1 MWLGPRATVANM
13 VTRGPTEHRMKEP
26 REQASGRGQCGA
38 SRASPLPS
46 VERGCIHARE
56 QLRPPA
62 SLPRGD
68 GTHSGLALCCEQR
81 SP

>member
-1 MWLGPRATVANM
+1 MWLGPRANSSKHGDAGTHG
-13 VTRGPTEHRMKEP
+13 TQD
-26 REQASGRGQCGA
+26 EQASGRGHCGA

-56 QLRPPA
+56 QLGPPA
-62 SLPRGD
+62 SLPRGN
-68 GTHSGLALCCEQR
+68 GTRSGLALCCEQG